1 MSNDREREARA
12 PRKAR
17 WPLLA
22 GVLLPMWLGACAWFE
37 GDTLAGGPAGSL
49 EPPSDYLAGPE
60 DVLVISVWKEEGLEQ
75 EVIVRPDG
83 KVSFPLAGDVV
94 AAGRTP
100 EQIQRDITER
110 LERYI
115 PDPVVTVTVKEIGG
129 NKIYVIGQVKKPG
142 AYVIGR
148 YVDVVQAL
156 TLAEGLTPFAAENS
170 IKILRRQGAEEQV
183 FAFEYAEVKKGRRL
197 EQNIFLKGGDVVV
210 VP

>member
-1 MSNDREREARA
+1 MSIDRSTRRPWKVLRA
-12 PRKAR
+12 A
-17 WPLLA
+17 LA
-22 GVLLPMWLGACAWFE
+22 GILLPLSLTSCASLGGE
-37 GDTLAGGPAGSL
+37 TLAGGPAGSL
-49 EPPSDYLAGPE
+49 KPPTDYLVGPE
-60 DVLVISVWKEEGLEQ
+60 DVVVISVWKEEGLEQ

-83 KVSFPLAGDVV
+83 KLSFPLAGDVV
-94 AAGRTP
+94 AEGRTP
-100 EQIQRDITER
+100 EQIQADITKR

-115 PDPVVTVTVKEIGG
+115 PDPVVTVSVKEIGG
-129 NKIYVIGQVKKPG
+129 NKVYVIGQVKKPG

-170 IKILRRQGAEEQV
+170 IKILRRHGAEEQV
-183 FAFEYAEVKKGRRL
+183 FAFEYAEVKKGRNL

>member
-1 MSNDREREARA
+1 MINDRSSETRC
-12 PRKAR
+12 PWKALR
-17 WPLLA
+17 SLMA
-22 GVLLPMWLGACAWFE
+22 GVLLPLSLGACAWFE
-37 GDTLAGGPAGSL
+37 GDSLVGGPAGSL
-49 EPPSDYLAGPE
+49 EPPTDYLIGPE
-60 DVLVISVWKEEGLEQ
+60 DVVVISVWKEEGLEQ

-83 KVSFPLAGDVV
+83 KLSFPLAGDVA

-100 EQIQRDITER
+100 EQVQRDIATKI
-110 LERYI
+110 ERYI
-115 PDPVVTVTVKEIGG
+115 PDPVVTVSVKEIG
-129 NKIYVIGQVKKPG
+129 NKIYVIGQVKRPG

-170 IKILRRQGAEEQV
+170 IKILRRQGTEEQV
-183 FAFEYAEVKKGRRL
+183 FPFEYAEVKKGHGL